1 MSPRV
6 FNGTN
11 TEFRELLKIHQQKG
25 GDHLSFNKQ
34 FDQIT
39 INGRSSTGFRSGGA
53 RGLRILYK
61 DQATKDAIT
70 RKQNIELSTP
80 LDSDKKAGAAKF
92 RGNKGTGLD
101 MDHIN
106 RVERSGNALREM
118 DIPRQA
124 QWHGN
129 MAEAGIAVGD
139 DPGNLEPTDPKF
151 NRGADRQQHVRMD
164 KGLNKLD
171 QVKQSPTNTQLSQT
185 RTTSTKGRQTA
196 AVAAQRRLPGFP
208 KMRGNLGMNANLL
221 MLLPEIVQVADN
233 YTDGA
238 VTRTVEDA
246 VNGAVDTVKTGI
258 SNGVNGL
265 ASLFIP
271 NKQSNVNYGQY

>member
-11 TEFRELLKIHQQKG
+11 KEFRELLKIHQKKG

-34 FDQIT
+34 FDEIT
-39 INGRSSTGFRSGGA
+39 INGRPSTGYRSGGA
-53 RGLRILYK
+53 QGLRILYT
-61 DQATKDAIT
+61 DQATKDATT

-92 RGNKGTGLD
+92 RANKGTGLD

-129 MAEAGIAVGD
+129 MAQAGIAVGD
-139 DPGNLEPTDPKF
+139 DPKNLEPTDPKF
-151 NRGADRQQHVRMD
+151 NRGADRQQHVWLD
-164 KGLNKLD
+164 KGINKLD
-171 QVKQSPTNTQLSQT
+171 QRRQSPTNTQLAQT
-185 RTTSTKGRQTA
+185 RTTSTTGRQTA
-196 AVAAQRRLPGFP
+196 ALAAQRQLPGFP
-208 KMRGNLGMNANLL
+208 KMRGNLGMNGSLIG
-221 MLLPEIVQVADN
+221 MLPDVIELGDN
-233 YTDGA
+233 YTGGA
-238 VTRTVEDA
+238 VTRTLDGA
-246 VNGAVDTVKTGI
+246 VNGAVDALKIGI
-258 SNGVNGL
+258 GKGINGL
-265 ASLFIP
+265 ASLLIP
-271 NKQSNVNYGQY
+271 KQQSNVNYGQH

>member
-11 TEFRELLKIHQQKG
+11 KEFRELLKIHQKKG

-39 INGRSSTGFRSGGA
+39 INGRPSTGYRSGGA
-53 RGLRILYK
+53 QGLRILYT
-61 DQATKDAIT
+61 DQATKDATT

-80 LDSDKKAGAAKF
+80 LDSDKAAGAAKF

-139 DPGNLEPTDPKF
+139 DPRNLEPTDPKF
-151 NRGADRQQHVRMD
+151 NRGADRQQHVWLD
-164 KGLNKLD
+164 KGIDKLD
-171 QVKQSPTNTQLSQT
+171 QRRQSPTNTQLAQT
-185 RTTSTKGRQTA
+185 RTTSTTGRQTA
-196 AVAAQRRLPGFP
+196 ALAAQRQLPGFP
-208 KMRGNLGMNANLL
+208 KMRGNLGMNGSLL
-221 MLLPEIVQVADN
+221 MMLPDLIDAADSQ
-233 YTDGA
+233 TGGAVSRTLDGA
-238 VTRTVEDA
+238 VNGTVDA
-246 VNGAVDTVKTGI
+246 LKTSIGKGI
-258 SNGVNGL
+258 NGL

-271 NKQSNVNYGQY
+271 KKQSNVNYGQY

>member
-25 GDHLSFNKQ
+25 GDYRSFNKQ

-39 INGRSSTGFRSGGA
+39 INGRPSTGFRSGGA
-53 RGLRILYK
+53 RGLRILYT
-61 DQATKDAIT
+61 DQATKDAAT

-221 MLLPEIVQVADN
+221 MLLPEIVQVADS

-238 VTRTVEDA
+238 VTRTVEDS
-246 VNGAVDTVKTGI
+246 VNGAVDAMKSGI
-258 SNGVNGL
+258 SKGVNGL

-271 NKQSNVNYGQY
+271 YQQSNVNYGQY